1 MNNAALLLLGF
12 LMAAL
17 VVVLTL
23 IGIGFFTSEENDV

>member
-17 VVVLTL
+17 VVILTL
-23 IGIGFFTSEENDV
+23 IGIGFFTSDDSDV